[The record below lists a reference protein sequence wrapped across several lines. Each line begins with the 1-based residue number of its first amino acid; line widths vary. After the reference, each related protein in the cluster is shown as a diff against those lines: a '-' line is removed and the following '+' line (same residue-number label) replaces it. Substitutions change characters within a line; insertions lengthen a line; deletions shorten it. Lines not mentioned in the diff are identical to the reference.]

1 MRKGERVAFVTL
13 MLVLA
18 ALPAWAEAAQ
28 PGTDAFFDW
37 GYLATYSGAVAA
49 VVFIVQFLKLPID
62 RIGHV
67 PTRVLV
73 YFVSLA
79 VLLLARL
86 FTAQVFTVKAVVL
99 TALNAM
105 IVAFAA
111 MGMYERVIAMP
122 EAAKN
127 SAPAAERRKAQGDA
141 EAARPREIEDA
152 GPGAG
157 KGDEAEDAP

>member
-1 MRKGERVAFVTL
+1 MNKWSRVLFAML
-13 MLVLA
+13 MLVLI
-18 ALPAWAEAAQ
+18 ALPAWAEATQ

-86 FTAQVFTVKAVVL
+86 FTEQAFTVKAVAL

-111 MGMYERVIAMP
+111 MGVYERAIAMP
-122 EAAKN
+122 EAVKN
-127 SAPAAERRKAQGDA
+127 GGTTATRKQTAEPVREEEMGEKGGSGD
-141 EAARPREIEDA
+141 DV
-152 GPGAG
+152 
-157 KGDEAEDAP
+157 